1 MSRGDVDDYE
11 EMSLVGCINI
21 RGCQGEMSTTTKRCL
36 KLVIL
41 ILGDVRGRCRRLP
54 RDVFSWL
61 Y

>member
-11 EMSLVGCINI
+11 EMSLVGYINI

-41 ILGDVRGRCRRLP
+41 ILGDIRGRCLKL
-54 RDVFSWL
+54 VM
-61 Y
+61 